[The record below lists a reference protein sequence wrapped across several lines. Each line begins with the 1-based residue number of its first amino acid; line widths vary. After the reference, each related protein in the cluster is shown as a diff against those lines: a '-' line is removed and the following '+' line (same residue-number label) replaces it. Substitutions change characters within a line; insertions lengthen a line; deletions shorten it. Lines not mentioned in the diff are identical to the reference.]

1 MDYGT
6 ISVTTCRYHTE
17 VLMSYKS
24 LLENFTKTVSD
35 PNWEDFSVFV
45 YSSQD
50 EKIIDLQNRVK
61 ELEFMLE
68 QAKKKRKT
76 GDAE

>member
-1 MDYGT
+1 
-6 ISVTTCRYHTE
+6 
-17 VLMSYKS
+17 MSYKS

>member
-1 MDYGT
+1 MDCGT

-61 ELEFMLE
+61 ELEFLLE
-68 QAKKKRKT
+68 QTKKKRKT

>member
-1 MDYGT
+1 
-6 ISVTTCRYHTE
+6 
-17 VLMSYKS
+17 MSYKS

-45 YSSQD
+45 YSLQD

-68 QAKKKRKT
+68 QVKKKRKT

>member
-1 MDYGT
+1 
-6 ISVTTCRYHTE
+6 
-17 VLMSYKS
+17 MSYKS

-61 ELEFMLE
+61 ELEFLLE